1 MTWDPPD
8 ESDSAVRGWMET
20 QDWPVTATHSHFD
33 RHIYAWRH
41 DVAGECYTLRITRRV
56 IEDTEPL
63 ALVEV
68 LNFWKVAE
76 MLRKQPDAYTLVKS
90 SPTGVVVEQLPD
102 PPS

>member
-20 QDWPVTATHSHFD
+20 QD
-33 RHIYAWRH
+33 RH